1 MDTARSH
8 VRARSLAGRRR
19 LADRPVG
26 WPSPR
31 AGSRASRQSGSNKKQ
46 GSCWPLL
53 LLSNLLQ
60 RSKFLSKLVPKPK
73 FETEQKL
80 NDEAPFK
87 VQQTWKKRVGKCW
100 CIRIKIYGALAFA
113 QPPIA
118 WVCTTVNTVSLFL
131 FLPLLLILCHFGS
144 NRVAKHI
151 AYQNGSDVTSLN
163 NSMTPQ
169 IMPYEQGTPYVLKRS
184 NLITILK

>member
-1 MDTARSH
+1 MDTAR
-8 VRARSLAGRRR
+8 AATCTRSLAGRGR
-19 LADRPVG
+19 LADRPIG
-26 WPSPR
+26 WPRPR
-31 AGSRASRQSGSNKKQ
+31 VGCRASRQSGSNKKQ

-118 WVCTTVNTVSLFL
+118 WVCTTVHTVSFVFFLICPNHFFFHYLF
-131 FLPLLLILCHFGS
+131 PLLSLVHLQTFS
-144 NRVAKHI
+144 NFISRLPNCFDLMTICSETKHLR
-151 AYQNGSDVTSLN
+151 SLH
-163 NSMTPQ
+163 
-169 IMPYEQGTPYVLKRS
+169 VK
-184 NLITILK
+184 

>member
-1 MDTARSH
+1 MDTAR
-8 VRARSLAGRRR
+8 AATCTRSLAGRGR
-19 LADRPVG
+19 LADRPIG
-26 WPSPR
+26 WPRPR
-31 AGSRASRQSGSNKKQ
+31 VGCRASRQSGSNKKQ

-118 WVCTTVNTVSLFL
+118 WVCTTVHTVSFPFFL
-131 FLPLLLILCHFGS
+131 ICPNHSFFHYFT
-144 NRVAKHI
+144 
-151 AYQNGSDVTSLN
+151 Y
-163 NSMTPQ
+163 
-169 IMPYEQGTPYVLKRS
+169 
-184 NLITILK
+184 ITILN

>member
-1 MDTARSH
+1 MDTARCH
-8 VRARSLAGRRR
+8 VRARSLAGLRR

-26 WPSPR
+26 WPRPR
-31 AGSRASRQSGSNKKQ
+31 VGSRARRQSGSNKKQ
-46 GSCWPLL
+46 ESCWPLL

-118 WVCTTVNTVSLFL
+118 WVCTTVHTVSLFRCVYL
-131 FLPLLLILCHFGS
+131 WFFAILSTCTWFLK
-144 NRVAKHI
+144 NRVWNFFQK
-151 AYQNGSDVTSLN
+151 SSWT
-163 NSMTPQ
+163 
-169 IMPYEQGTPYVLKRS
+169 
-184 NLITILK
+184 NLIFSLYRTWFLLPV